1 MLLYMPGNDVMIF
14 KGRGV
19 RKELVLQLSDGED
32 LFACI
37 RQAMAEGKIERSEV
51 AAIEGR
57 IKEGNVNYF
66 QGNKYKSL
74 EIKDANVYKASGKY
88 EMRGRD
94 LFGKI
99 SVIINQNGRMNTV
112 TLGKG
117 TASEGLKIRLSF
129 IEVHEVKP

>member
-1 MLLYMPGNDVMIF
+1 MPGKNNALIF

-19 RKELVLQLSDGED
+19 KKELVLQLSDGED

-37 RQAMAEGKIERSEV
+37 RQAMMEGRIERSTVE
-51 AAIEGR
+51 AIEGE

-74 EIKDANVYKASGKY
+74 EIENAKVYKASGKF
-88 EMRGRD
+88 EMKGPKMD
-94 LFGKI
+94 ELFGKI
-99 SVIINQNGRMNTV
+99 SIIINQNGRMNTV

-117 TASEGLKIRLSF
+117 NAVEGLKIRLSF
-129 IEVHEVKP
+129 IDVMPA